1 MINLIKMILHRISKN
16 KIYFLMAI
24 FIPPL
29 VVIAS
34 LLFTN
39 NMEYQIRIG
48 SLNFNQEVKIK
59 NIKLLSLKEEPPLS
73 ELVQGKYD
81 AFIIGNE
88 DGYEIKSIK
97 GQ

>member
-1 MINLIKMILHRISKN
+1 MKNLIKMILHRISQN

-48 SLNFNQEVKIK
+48 SLIK
-59 NIKLLSLKEEPPLS
+59 K
-73 ELVQGKYD
+73 
-81 AFIIGNE
+81 
-88 DGYEIKSIK
+88 
-97 GQ
+97 